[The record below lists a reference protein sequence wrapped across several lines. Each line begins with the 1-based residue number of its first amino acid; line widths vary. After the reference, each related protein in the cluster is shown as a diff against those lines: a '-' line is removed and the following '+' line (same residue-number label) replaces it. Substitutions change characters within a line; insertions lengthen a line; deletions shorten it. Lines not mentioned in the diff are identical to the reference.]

1 MIVMAAETTDGIRPS
16 GTSSLLFSAAQP
28 DDSAAIAGL
37 HNVIAER
44 LTRAFG
50 KGHWSHRHT
59 APGVRSSMKRAHV
72 FVARR
77 GSDIAATFTLATKK
91 PWAINRSYFTSVR
104 RPLYLLAM
112 AVDPDLHGQG
122 LGRRC
127 LDKARSIA
135 KAWPADA
142 IFLDAYDTAA
152 GAGEFYRKCGFREV
166 GRVTY
171 KGTPLIYYEWLVY
184 RSG

>member
-1 MIVMAAETTDGIRPS
+1 MAAEPANGIRPS
-16 GTSSLLFSAAQP
+16 ETSTVLFGAAQS

-44 LTRAFG
+44 LTSAFG
-50 KGHWSHRHT
+50 HGHWSYRHT
-59 APGVRSSMKRAHV
+59 EQGVRSSMKRAHV

-77 GSDIAATFTLATKK
+77 GSEIVATFTLATKK
-91 PWAINRSYFTSVR
+91 PWAIDRSCFSQVV

-112 AVDPDLHGQG
+112 AVSPDVQGQG

-127 LDKARSIA
+127 LDEARAIA

-171 KGTPLIYYEWLVY
+171 RGTPLIYYEWLV
-184 RSG
+184 GQP

>member
-1 MIVMAAETTDGIRPS
+1 MNVMAGETANGIRPS
-16 GTSSLLFSAAQP
+16 GTSSVLFGAAQP

-44 LTRAFG
+44 LTSAFG
-50 KGHWSHRHT
+50 PGHWSYRHT
-59 APGVRSSMKRAHV
+59 EQGVRSSMKRAQV
-72 FVARR
+72 VVARR

-91 PWAINRSYFTSVR
+91 PWAIDRSCFSKVT

-112 AVDPDLHGQG
+112 AVAPDVQGQG

-127 LDKARSIA
+127 LDEARAIA

-166 GRVTY
+166 GRITY
-171 KGTPLIYYEWLVY
+171 KGTPLIYYEWLV
-184 RSG
+184 RQP

>member
-1 MIVMAAETTDGIRPS
+1 MNVMAAEPANGIRRS
-16 GTSSLLFSAAQP
+16 ETSTVLFGAAQP

-44 LTRAFG
+44 LTSAFG
-50 KGHWSHRHT
+50 HGHWSYRHT
-59 APGVRSSMKRAHV
+59 EQGVRSSMKRAQV

-77 GSDIAATFTLATKK
+77 GSEIVATFTLATKK
-91 PWAINRSYFTSVR
+91 PWAIDRSCFSEVV

-112 AVDPDLHGQG
+112 AVSPDVQGQG

-127 LDKARSIA
+127 LDEARAIA

-171 KGTPLIYYEWLVY
+171 RGTPLIYYEWLV
-184 RSG
+184 GQP